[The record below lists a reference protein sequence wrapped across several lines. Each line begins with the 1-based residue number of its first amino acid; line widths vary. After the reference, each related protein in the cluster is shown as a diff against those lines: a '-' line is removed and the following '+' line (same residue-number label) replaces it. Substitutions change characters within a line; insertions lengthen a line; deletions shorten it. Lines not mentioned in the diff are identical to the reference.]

1 MVWLLGK
8 CDLPFRR
15 VGVAAYMAEHG
26 VPLAGSGNTIMMTLK
41 TLLCCPRPALLHRG
55 RDAWG
60 AAYRSVRERHGGKSG
75 RQIRFSRTNR
85 AQLLVSLLK
94 DSPFG

>member
-26 VPLAGSGNTIMMTLK
+26 APLAGSGNTIMMALK

-60 AAYRSVRERHGGKSG
+60 AHLYRSVRERHGGKSG
-75 RQIRFSRTNR
+75 LQIRFSRTNWD
-85 AQLLVSLLK
+85 QFLVSL
-94 DSPFG
+94 